1 MRKAES
7 GKDLLPWQPVG
18 RCRESGWVSGKHRV
32 AAWFQIVV
40 GVAIIGWWAVA
51 AATNGIV
58 ELNEGRIDILFHI
71 VAELVMAVLL
81 IAAGVSIRRN
91 GRTRPTTALSGLA
104 LGTLLYS
111 SINSPGYFAERGE
124 WWMVGMFAVIAGATV
139 AAVVLLVTDDG
150 HPGEA
155 EQPRARPIK
164 TGYGR
169 TP

>member
-1 MRKAES
+1 M
-7 GKDLLPWQPVG
+7 
-18 RCRESGWVSGKHRV
+18 SGKHRV
-32 AAWFQIVV
+32 AVLFQIAV

-91 GRTRPTTALSGLA
+91 GRTRPATALSGLA

-124 WWMVGMFAVIAGATV
+124 WSMVGMFAAIAAATV
-139 AAVVLLVTDDG
+139 GAAVLLVTDDG

-155 EQPRARPIK
+155 PPATSQTHRDGVRSNTMTRNTVELDRLTRSE
-164 TGYGR
+164 R
-169 TP
+169 